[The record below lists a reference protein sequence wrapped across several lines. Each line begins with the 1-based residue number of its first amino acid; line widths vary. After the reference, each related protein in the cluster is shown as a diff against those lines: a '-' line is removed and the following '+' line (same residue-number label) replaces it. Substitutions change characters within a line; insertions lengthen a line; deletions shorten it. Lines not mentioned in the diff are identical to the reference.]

1 MSISVTGYTE
11 AKIEGKWYCID
22 FFQYDMNGHVH
33 HIPCVE
39 GQSIVHTA
47 LQWECD
53 MDRIGVP
60 TDLSPQ
66 VKAECTGRDGKL
78 FGEDDPHWNPWHM
91 VRGSWFGSVD
101 LDQPEHC
108 GYFPRQAVADYLS
121 NPHDVTLDEGDMI
134 PVEEYRELPEEEKKA
149 YQYYEYTS
157 PYGNRCLRLSSIAQ
171 LPCTDNNNFFLTTS
185 FRPRERDFF
194 SAASIKIGNA
204 ADNDRAG
211 HIRNT
216 GRCPDSL
223 EDVAASLFK
232 VFHFTGLEVCC
243 RHGKTSRRIIQSGFV
258 QRMLP

>member
-91 VRGSWFGSVD
+91 IRGSWFGSVD

-149 YQYYEYTS
+149 YKYYEYTS
-157 PYGNRCLRLSSIAQ
+157 PYGNRSILRNFKRAVQARIDAWNSEIAFCKDHMQISLSDVRVLLI
-171 LPCTDNNNFFLTTS
+171 
-185 FRPRERDFF
+185 
-194 SAASIKIGNA
+194 IG
-204 ADNDRAG
+204 
-211 HIRNT
+211 
-216 GRCPDSL
+216 
-223 EDVAASLFK
+223 
-232 VFHFTGLEVCC
+232 
-243 RHGKTSRRIIQSGFV
+243 
-258 QRMLP
+258 